1 MSSTNFTDN
10 LYNKIDDF
18 GFKVLRLPGIKSLG
32 ISYSR
37 SFIAGLV
44 VILLIMLLVIV
55 IIVVS
60 TTTSGM
66 RNVST
71 IRYNVQSSDNSGNLI
86 VSDNT
91 FSETKLDE
99 ALNGF

>member
-1 MSSTNFTDN
+1 MSSTSFTN
-10 LYNKIDDF
+10 KLYNKIDDF
-18 GFKVLRLPGIKSLG
+18 GFNVLILPGIRSLG
-32 ISYSR
+32 ISYTR
-37 SFIAGLV
+37 SFIVGLV

-60 TTTSGM
+60 TTASGM

-71 IRYNVQSSDNSGNLI
+71 IRYNTQSSDNSGNLI
-86 VSDNT
+86 VSDNS

>member
-1 MSSTNFTDN
+1 MSSTSFTNN
-10 LYNKIDDF
+10 LYNKIDYF

-37 SFIAGLV
+37 SFIVGLI

-60 TTTSGM
+60 TTESGM
-66 RNVST
+66 RNIGT
-71 IRYNVQSSDNSGNLI
+71 TRYNTQSSDYSGNII
-86 VSDNT
+86 VSDKT
-91 FSETKLDE
+91 FSEAKLDE